1 MHFDFALVLVVLTV
15 FSGLVTLIDRLFLR
29 KARLE
34 RFLAENPHYRDQDS
48 KPGEDAN
55 VGPGKDGESRPANK
69 NADASAG
76 NEKERAAGEEQA
88 DRQPPPVPE
97 PALVDYCRSFFPV
110 LLVVLVLRSFFF
122 EPFRIP
128 SSSMMPTLNVGD
140 FIVVNKFSY
149 GVRLPVLHS
158 KILDTGEPQRGEV
171 AVFRYPQDPR
181 IDYIKRIVGLPGDE
195 IRYQN
200 KQLYVNGEAVGR
212 VDQGVYNGV
221 GAGRVMSGASLLQEQ
236 IDDAV
241 FDILHAAQHPAR
253 EEGTWQVAP
262 GHYFVLGDNRDRS
275 ADSRFWGQV
284 PEENLV
290 GRAVMIWM
298 NWDTQQDGVID
309 FSRIGTR
316 LNKNIDS

>member
-15 FSGLVTLIDRLFLR
+15 FSGLVTLLDRLFLR

-34 RFLAENPHYRDQDS
+34 RFLAENPHYRQRDGDS
-48 KPGEDAN
+48 SEDADPN
-55 VGPGKDGESRPANK
+55 DQKNATADKGKDGSSGEA
-69 NADASAG
+69 
-76 NEKERAAGEEQA
+76 EEEQQA
-88 DRQPPPVPE
+88 PPPVPE
-97 PALVDYCRSFFPV
+97 PVLVDYCRSFFPV

-149 GVRLPVLHS
+149 GVRLPVLHT
-158 KILDTGEPQRGEV
+158 KVLDTGEPERGDV
-171 AVFRYPQDPR
+171 AVFRFPEDPR

-195 IRYQN
+195 VRYQN
-200 KQLYVNGEAVGR
+200 KQLYINGEAVGR
-212 VDQGVYNGV
+212 IDQGVYNGV
-221 GAGRVMSGASLLQEQ
+221 GAGRVMSGARLLQEQ

-241 FDILHAAQHPAR
+241 FDILHSAQHPAR

-316 LNKNIDS
+316 LNNNTDS